1 MCTAAAATELRA
13 ALSQKNQRKS
23 GWSDNVSSV
32 RWIDDTFVRH
42 CECLGCRG
50 IMCSHVGTKGA
61 GCEAIRRP
69 CCLLMIRFVLV
80 QNRQG
85 KVRLA
90 KYYVRMVE
98 AEKAQ
103 IPGEVF
109 RVIAPRDQRSQSN
122 FVEVRK
128 RSRDAD
134 ISVGVGERG
143 V

>member
-1 MCTAAAATELRA
+1 
-13 ALSQKNQRKS
+13 
-23 GWSDNVSSV
+23 
-32 RWIDDTFVRH
+32 
-42 CECLGCRG
+42 
-50 IMCSHVGTKGA
+50 
-61 GCEAIRRP
+61 
-69 CCLLMIRFVLV
+69 MIRFVLV

-90 KYYVRMVE
+90 KYYVRMDE

-134 ISVGVGERG
+134 VSVGMEEGERERDRCSNALADMSSSG
-143 V
+143 TTTKSCIGAMLVCTFVRASTRTTTNWLA

>member
-1 MCTAAAATELRA
+1 
-13 ALSQKNQRKS
+13 
-23 GWSDNVSSV
+23 
-32 RWIDDTFVRH
+32 
-42 CECLGCRG
+42 
-50 IMCSHVGTKGA
+50 
-61 GCEAIRRP
+61 
-69 CCLLMIRFVLV
+69 MIRFVLV

-134 ISVGVGERG
+134 ISVGVGERCLNALADMSSSATTTKSCIG
-143 V
+143 AMQACIFVRASTRTTTNWLA

>member
-1 MCTAAAATELRA
+1 
-13 ALSQKNQRKS
+13 
-23 GWSDNVSSV
+23 
-32 RWIDDTFVRH
+32 
-42 CECLGCRG
+42 
-50 IMCSHVGTKGA
+50 MCSHVGTKGA

-134 ISVGVGERG
+134 ISVGVGERCLNALADMSSSATTTKSCIG
-143 V
+143 AMQACIFVRASTRTTTNWLA

>member
-1 MCTAAAATELRA
+1 MTLRV
-13 ALSQKNQRKS
+13 S
-23 GWSDNVSSV
+23 GVS
-32 RWIDDTFVRH
+32 RNYAPTLEPR
-42 CECLGCRG
+42 
-50 IMCSHVGTKGA
+50 GA

-90 KYYVRMVE
+90 KYYVRMDE

-109 RVIAPRDQRSQSN
+109 RVIAPRDQRSQATLSRYASAQGMRTL
-122 FVEVRK
+122 VSAWEREVFECT
-128 RSRDAD
+128 
-134 ISVGVGERG
+134 G
-143 V
+143 

>member
-1 MCTAAAATELRA
+1 
-13 ALSQKNQRKS
+13 
-23 GWSDNVSSV
+23 
-32 RWIDDTFVRH
+32 
-42 CECLGCRG
+42 
-50 IMCSHVGTKGA
+50 
-61 GCEAIRRP
+61 
-69 CCLLMIRFVLV
+69 MIRFVLV

-134 ISVGVGERG
+134 ISVGVGERERCLNALADMSSSATTTKSCIG
-143 V
+143 AMQACIFVRASTRTTTNWLA

>member
-1 MCTAAAATELRA
+1 
-13 ALSQKNQRKS
+13 
-23 GWSDNVSSV
+23 
-32 RWIDDTFVRH
+32 
-42 CECLGCRG
+42 
-50 IMCSHVGTKGA
+50 MCSHVGTKGA

-134 ISVGVGERG
+134 ISVGVGEREVFECTG
-143 V
+143 

>member
-1 MCTAAAATELRA
+1 
-13 ALSQKNQRKS
+13 
-23 GWSDNVSSV
+23 
-32 RWIDDTFVRH
+32 
-42 CECLGCRG
+42 
-50 IMCSHVGTKGA
+50 
-61 GCEAIRRP
+61 
-69 CCLLMIRFVLV
+69 
-80 QNRQG
+80 
-85 KVRLA
+85 
-90 KYYVRMVE
+90 MVE